1 MVSSLSSHQQRL
13 LVMPED
19 GSAAVVELIDAAPTL
34 SEFIR

>member
-1 MVSSLSSHQQRL
+1 LSSHQQRL

-19 GSAAVVELIDAAPTL
+19 GSAAEVELIDAAPTL

>member
-1 MVSSLSSHQQRL
+1 MVSSLFSHQQRL

-19 GSAAVVELIDAAPTL
+19 GAAAVVELIDAAPLL